1 MSWFTVLT
9 FDHLLLYCHYSHS
22 VHDAVASLREQL
34 LENNAEKQELRMMNN
49 NLQQSQSSLQH
60 ENDWLK
66 QENQKL
72 MEEIK
77 IQVNHV
83 YDHVIE

>member
-1 MSWFTVLT
+1 MSWFTALT
-9 FDHLLLYCHYSHS
+9 FHHLLFYYHYSHS

-34 LENNAEKQELRMMNN
+34 LENNAEKEELRMMYN
-49 NLQQSQSSLQH
+49 NLQQSQNSLQF

-72 MEEIK
+72 VEEK
-77 IQVNHV
+77 KAQVNYV
-83 YDHVIE
+83 YDHVI